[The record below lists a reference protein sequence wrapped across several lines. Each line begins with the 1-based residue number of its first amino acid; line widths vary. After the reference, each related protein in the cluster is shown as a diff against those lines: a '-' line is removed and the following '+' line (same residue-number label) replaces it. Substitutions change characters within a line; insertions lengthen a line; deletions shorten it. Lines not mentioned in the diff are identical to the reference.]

1 MNKPVA
7 FITIGLLIFVL
18 TACQQPIS
26 QKENSTKTVG
36 ILHGVYSDGTSK
48 KCKCPIEFELN
59 DSSKLTHIKDL
70 FYKSETG
77 HLYEKT
83 SALRQLK
90 GEDTLSS
97 VLYFNGYLSQ
107 EIDPLTFE
115 PLDGWY
121 AKDKNYVYYNRPV
134 SGGMWIS
141 KIDMADA
148 GTFKLLPGHYKYAM
162 DKNYYY
168 NETRI
173 IEGFL
178 PAGTKQKTDSKG
190 RICEITCNN
199 KKYNFELEN

>member
-1 MNKPVA
+1 MNIPEASIAVG
-7 FITIGLLIFVL
+7 FLIFVL

-26 QKENSTKTVG
+26 QKENSTSKASTW
-36 ILHGVYSDGTSK
+36 HCVYSEDTSRN
-48 KCKCPIEFELN
+48 CKCPIEFELN

-90 GEDTLSS
+90 GQDTLSS

-121 AKDKNYVYYNRPV
+121 AKDKNYVYYYRPV
-134 SGGMWIS
+134 SGGMQIS
-141 KIDMADA
+141 KIDTADA
-148 GTFKLLPGHYKYAM
+148 STFKLLPGHYKYAM
-162 DKNYYY
+162 DKNYFY
-168 NETRI
+168 NETQV

-178 PAGTKQKTDSKG
+178 PAGTKQKLDSKG
-190 RICEITCNN
+190 RVCEITCNN
-199 KKYNFELEN
+199 KKYNFELVN